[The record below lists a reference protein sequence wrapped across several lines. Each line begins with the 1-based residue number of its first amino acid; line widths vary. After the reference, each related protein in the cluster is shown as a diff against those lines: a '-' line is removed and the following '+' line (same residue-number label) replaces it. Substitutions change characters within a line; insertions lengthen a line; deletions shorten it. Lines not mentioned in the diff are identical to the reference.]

1 MLQFRVLAGVRQV
14 EGVGDG
20 RHRLKADEIAPRR
33 RVDHGH
39 RIPRA
44 IGNGETAAGRFHP
57 KAGAAIGIA
66 DQVAEDVIER
76 PERERMWVG
85 EIAACRAALA
95 GRNQQVAQSQVIAR
109 GQMYAPVIA
118 RRAGQAEIRVVADGH
133 GHRLG
138 RMVFETGLHFQLATS
153 QPVRHGDGMREGELR
168 HERRM
173 RGEFQAARSPGA
185 VGIAP
190 R

>member
-1 MLQFRVLAGVRQV
+1 MTIITKPRKASTEGTRSLGAETESTAGPPTILPGPLAGFEPHPEALAPLGARRDVLQFRVLAGVRQV

-76 PERERMWVG
+76 PERERTWVG
-85 EIAACRAALA
+85 EI
-95 GRNQQVAQSQVIAR
+95 
-109 GQMYAPVIA
+109 
-118 RRAGQAEIRVVADGH
+118 
-133 GHRLG
+133 
-138 RMVFETGLHFQLATS
+138 
-153 QPVRHGDGMREGELR
+153 
-168 HERRM
+168 
-173 RGEFQAARSPGA
+173 
-185 VGIAP
+185 
-190 R
+190 